1 MGFAFDDKRHSN
13 YLGRFDRTNQSDM
26 MELNI
31 AKKMV
36 RHFNKDQRN
45 NKSFDKSGNPIKT
58 TPYKWRIEYRGREV
72 FKKMVVPGF
81 SKGPVKFGPWGNIA
95 GGMKNAKVVDAY
107 IYRRYEY

>member
-1 MGFAFDDKRHSN
+1 MGIAFNSKRDSN
-13 YLGRFDRTNQSDM
+13 YVGRFDRTNEDDM
-26 MELNI
+26 EQLEI
-31 AKKMV
+31 VKKMI

-45 NKSFDKSGNPIKT
+45 NKSFDKFGEPCKANP
-58 TPYKWRIEYRGREV
+58 YRWRMEYRGREV
-72 FKKMVVPGF
+72 FEKVVVPGF